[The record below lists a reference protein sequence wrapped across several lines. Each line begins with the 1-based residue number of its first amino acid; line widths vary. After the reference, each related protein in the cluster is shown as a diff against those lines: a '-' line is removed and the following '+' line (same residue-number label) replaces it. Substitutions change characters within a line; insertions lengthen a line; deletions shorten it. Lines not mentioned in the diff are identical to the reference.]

1 MQGIGRNDSGM
12 AGTQAPST
20 AADRQ
25 FQFAFDDF
33 VNFFLGMGMLMD
45 RRARIELVMRKCHAG
60 RIEIAASPTRQAF
73 DSFQLVRIDE
83 CHVPLTRG
91 GQLKK
96 SVEFLGGVDAHDKL
110 LQFLA
115 LILANDIA
123 AKCCELYCD
132 FFLGHWIARIA
143 LGHIDPRGM

>member
-1 MQGIGRNDSGM
+1 M
-12 AGTQAPST
+12 ARTQAPSK
-20 AADRQ
+20 AVDRQ

-33 VNFFLGMGMLMD
+33 VNFFLGMGMFMD
-45 RRARIELVMRKCHAG
+45 RRARIELVMRECHAG

-96 SVEFLGGVDAHDKL
+96 SVELLGAVDAHDEL
-110 LQFLA
+110 LQLLA
-115 LILANDIA
+115 LIFANDIA
-123 AKCCELYCD
+123 AERSEFYRD
-132 FFLGHWIARIA
+132 FILSHWIARIA
-143 LGHIDPRGM
+143 FRNIDTRRV